1 MYRLSVPLA
10 LILLLFLP
18 IHSSAAEGVLLG
30 DLTWPEAEKAFATR
44 PVVIIPFGAGFKEHG
59 PHIPMNADAVV
70 MQYLVDQAIEH
81 KNVLVAPPILHGW
94 LPAFRDY
101 PGSEVADAT
110 VFINYMTSISE
121 ALIRSGAQ
129 RILYLNLSIGK
140 ASGLPLGIVA
150 REMRVQ
156 HGVPTLLVNWEDMET
171 DEFAEF
177 TEQAAGGHGDEI
189 ETSINLFLQGDKVQM
204 NKAIK
209 DERLDTLKDY
219 PGYRPGLFSRNP
231 DDPMY
236 SETGIFGDATKA
248 TVEKG
253 ERALGI
259 MTQQLFLAIDG
270 FSREP
275 FIKVTDNQ

>member
-1 MYRLSVPLA
+1 MRHGLL
-10 LILLLFLP
+10 LILLIFFTATVTAAQGAFL
-18 IHSSAAEGVLLG
+18 S
-30 DLTWPEAEKAFATR
+30 DLTWPEAQHQLATK

-70 MQYLVDQAIEH
+70 MQYLIDQAVVQ

-94 LPAFRDY
+94 LPAFRDF

-110 VFINYMTSISE
+110 VFINYMSAISE

-156 HGVPTLLVNWEDMET
+156 HNVPTLLVNWEDMET

-189 ETSINLFLQGDKVQM
+189 ETSINLFLQSDKVQM
-204 NKAIK
+204 DKAIK
-209 DERLDTLKDY
+209 DERQGTLKNY
-219 PGYRPGLFSRNP
+219 PGYRPGLFSRNQK
-231 DDPMY
+231 DPAY

-248 TVEKG
+248 TTAKG

-270 FSREP
+270 FSQEP
-275 FIKVTDNQ
+275 LVNKN